1 MGKKEIQQN
10 ENNIITK
17 INHKDPT
24 RGKSASGEITS
35 PPKVLGSVHKIDMQ
49 IHTLA
54 PLLKASPFL
63 GGILTA
69 CDLAVAM
76 AAACVSNNKV
86 LCVVR

>member
-1 MGKKEIQQN
+1 MKIPQGEKHAFGD
-10 ENNIITK
+10 NIS
-17 INHKDPT
+17 PQ
-24 RGKSASGEITS
+24 KSRLLSN
-35 PPKVLGSVHKIDMQ
+35 KVDMQ

-54 PLLKASPFL
+54 LLLKDNPFL
-63 GGILTA
+63 GGIITV